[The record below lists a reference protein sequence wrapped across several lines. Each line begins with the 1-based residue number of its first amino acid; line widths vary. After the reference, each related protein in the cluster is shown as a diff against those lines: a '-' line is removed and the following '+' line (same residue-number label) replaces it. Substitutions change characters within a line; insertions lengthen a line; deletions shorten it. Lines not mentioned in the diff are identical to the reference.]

1 MSYTEMFA
9 QAPAP
14 DLPAHRGAKSPM
26 RGNVTRTPLSVTDE
40 MGEAV
45 VGKSDVQLQILD
57 LIGKQTTLNSG
68 ELAYLIRVFLE
79 RTGSNVLLWEA
90 GKVVDGDL
98 HCYRNSE
105 RVRRDRVGA
114 VVCLGDL
121 TVTGDVVLC
130 DLEYTPF
137 LLVAGTLRA
146 RNVVKGSQPLFV
158 LGDVALQGYYLG
170 IGNDG
175 LLRVG
180 GDLDAAGYI
189 YRYSDSD
196 ALRGHV
202 IAGKIRAPSFDYR
215 EWDLPLSVLQETF
228 TPEVIRRDGLC
239 NIAILARQHAGL
251 PVWRDSSLPPGETIP
266 QKVDPDDS
274 RGIASISAS
283 TTAQQTGA
291 DSIARVAPSGPS
303 KHHAAA
309 STSTLRTLRSACRS
323 TDR

>member
-1 MSYTEMFA
+1 LSIADE
-9 QAPAP
+9 
-14 DLPAHRGAKSPM
+14 KS
-26 RGNVTRTPLSVTDE
+26 
-40 MGEAV
+40 GEV
-45 VGKSDVQLQILD
+45 VDKSDVQLQILD
-57 LIGKQTTLNSG
+57 LIRKQTALNSG
-68 ELAYLIRVFLE
+68 ELAYLIRAFLE

-105 RVRRDRVGA
+105 PMRQNRVGA

-137 LLVAGTLRA
+137 LLVAGALRA
-146 RNVVKGSQPLFV
+146 RNVVKGPQPLFV
-158 LGDVALQGYYLG
+158 LGDIALQGYYLG

-189 YRYSDSD
+189 FRYSDSD

-202 IAGKIRAPSFDYR
+202 IAGEIRAPSFDCR

-228 TPEVIRRDGLC
+228 TPEVIRQDGLC
-239 NIAILARQHAGL
+239 NLAILARQHAGL
-251 PVWRDSSLPPGETIP
+251 PVWRESSPRPGENGRRNP
-266 QKVDPDDS
+266 A
-274 RGIASISAS
+274 RG
-283 TTAQQTGA
+283 
-291 DSIARVAPSGPS
+291 
-303 KHHAAA
+303 
-309 STSTLRTLRSACRS
+309 
-323 TDR
+323 